1 MVYLLGL
8 LALGLLVALHELGH
22 LVVAKL
28 LGMRVQRFGLGFG
41 PPVVSFRWGST
52 EYVLGMVPLGG
63 FVRIAELGPL
73 PAEAALPSAWRRLAV
88 VLAGPLANVLFALV
102 LLFVLYTQGTHVAVP
117 LTVGTVAPGSEAA
130 RAQVLPGDRIVRVDG
145 EPLESWS
152 DFVGRVARSPGR
164 ELKLSLEREGVE
176 REVVVR
182 PRVDESG
189 EGRIGVSQQY
199 AFRQLRPGEALVQS
213 LDHTGRV
220 LIEDLG
226 LVGRLLRGQ
235 PALGLASPEGLS
247 RQTSGAATEGSGTFL
262 RLLTWISLGLALL
275 YLLPLPAL
283 DGGRLI
289 FLAVELATRRRIS
302 PRVETVLHAVGF
314 LVLVAVLVAIVA
326 LDVRR
331 RLAAPPVPPPA
342 APMAPAPMPPPTP
355 RPAPPPSAPAAPAPV
370 APAPAAPAAPLEAGE
385 ENPAPAEPAPAAPEA
400 PEGEAAPPAP
410 PSPAPADEA
419 PAAPGPVDTRL

>member
-73 PAEAALPSAWRRLAV
+73 PAEAVLPSPWKRLAV

-130 RAQVLPGDRIVRVDG
+130 RAQVLPGDRIIRVDG

-152 DFVGRVARSPGR
+152 DLVGRVVRSPGR

-182 PRVDESG
+182 PRADESG

-213 LDHTGRV
+213 LAHTGRV
-220 LIEDLG
+220 LSEDLG
-226 LVGRLLRGQ
+226 LVERLLRGQ
-235 PALGLASPEGLS
+235 PALVLASPEGLS
-247 RQTSGAATEGSGTFL
+247 RQTSGAASEGSGTFL
-262 RLLTWISLGLALL
+262 RLLIWISLGLALL

-283 DGGRLI
+283 DGGRLF

-302 PRVETVLHAVGF
+302 PRVETLLHAVGF
-314 LVLVAVLVAIVA
+314 LVLVAVLLAIVA
-326 LDVRR
+326 LEVRR
-331 RLAAPPVPPPA
+331 RLAAPHVPPPA
-342 APMAPAPMPPPTP
+342 APAAMVPTPPPGPVPAPRPTP
-355 RPAPPPSAPAAPAPV
+355 AS
-370 APAPAAPAAPLEAGE
+370 PAPAAAAPAI
-385 ENPAPAEPAPAAPEA
+385 A
-400 PEGEAAPPAP
+400 
-410 PSPAPADEA
+410 
-419 PAAPGPVDTRL
+419 PVDTRP